1 MKSFKSKELRNISLL
16 AHASAGKTSL
26 AEAMLF
32 ATGAVNRLGK
42 VEDGTTVADFD
53 EEELERRISLGTAL
67 IPCEWKG
74 HKLNVMDT
82 PGYADFIG
90 EVRQAVRV
98 SDGVVIVVDSVAGAE
113 VGTEVV
119 WAMVEQ
125 AGLPR
130 LVVINKMNRDNANF
144 DQALKSLEAKFDAT
158 FVPFQLPLGSQS
170 SFQGVVDLVDMKAY
184 EGQKASETAVPAEL
198 QDQVDAYRT
207 KLVEAAA
214 EADDELIEKYLEEEE
229 LTNEEI
235 KAGLKAGIHAGAI
248 VPVFCTAAT
257 ASLGIQPF
265 MDAIIDYIPSPLDT
279 GPVVAHNPV
288 TGQEESLQPNEA
300 EPLTALVFKT
310 MADPYVGKLS
320 YFRVYSGALSS
331 DSRVL
336 NERINEEERVGQI
349 LVMRGKEQLPVD
361 RLAPGDIGAVAKLS
375 NTLTGD
381 TLCDQGH
388 PLQLPGIEFPNP
400 LYAVAVSPKTQAD
413 SAKLNTVLTRIVEE
427 DPSMRWYN
435 EHTTRQTILAGR
447 GDAHIDIAVRRMARK
462 FSTEVLI
469 SEPKVPYKETITRVN
484 SARYRHKKQTGG
496 AGQFAEVEMRLEPLP
511 RNSGF
516 EYEWEVFGGAI
527 SRSFQ
532 PSIEKGIKNVLQ
544 QGVIAGYPV
553 VDVKV
558 AVVDGKEHPVD
569 SKDIAFQIAGREA
582 FKQAVLSGNP
592 VLLEPIYDVR
602 IVVPEQFM
610 GDVLGD
616 LNTRRAQV
624 QGMDQERGNSIVTAQ
639 VPLAEIQRYSIDLRS
654 LTQGRGYYSIELS
667 HYQDVPAH
675 IAQQIIKDAK
685 EEKSQE

>member
-1 MKSFKSKELRNISLL
+1 MKLFKSKELRNISLL

-32 ATGAVNRLGK
+32 AAGAINRLGK

-67 IPCEWKG
+67 VPCEWKG

-90 EVRQAVRV
+90 EVHQAVRV
-98 SDGVVIVVDSVAGAE
+98 SDGVVIVVDSVAGVE

-119 WAMVEQ
+119 WAMAEQ

-130 LVVINKMNRDNANF
+130 LLVINKMNRDNANF

-198 QDQVDAYRT
+198 QDQVDEYRT
-207 KLVEAAA
+207 QLVEAAA
-214 EADDELIEKYLEEEE
+214 ESDDELIEKYLEEEE
-229 LTNEEI
+229 LTAEEI
-235 KAGLKAGIHAGAI
+235 KAGLKAGIYAGAI

-279 GPVVAHNPV
+279 GPVVAQNPA

-300 EPLTALVFKT
+300 EPLAAFVFKT
-310 MADPYVGKLS
+310 TADPYVGKLS

-336 NERINEEERVGQI
+336 NGRANEEERVGQI

-381 TLCDQGH
+381 TLCDQRH

-413 SAKLNTVLTRIVEE
+413 SAKLNTVLTRVVEE

-435 EHTTRQTILAGR
+435 EPTTRQTILAGR

-511 RNSGF
+511 RDGGF

-532 PSIEKGIKNVLQ
+532 PSIEKGVKNVLQ

-582 FKQAVLSGNP
+582 FKQAVLDGSP

-654 LTQGRGYYSIELS
+654 LTHGRGYYSIELS

-675 IAQQIIKDAK
+675 IAQQIINDAK

>member
-1 MKSFKSKELRNISLL
+1 MKSYKSKELRNISLL

-32 ATGAVNRLGK
+32 ATGAINRLGK

-67 IPCEWKG
+67 VPCEWNG

-98 SDGVVIVVDSVAGAE
+98 SDGVVVVVDSVAGVE

-119 WAMVEQ
+119 WAMTEQ
-125 AGLPR
+125 SGLPR

-144 DQALKSLEAKFDAT
+144 DQALKSLEAKFDGT

-170 SFQGVVDLVDMKAY
+170 SFRGVVDLVGMKAY

-198 QDQVDAYRT
+198 QDQVDEYRT

-257 ASLGIQPF
+257 ANLGIQPF
-265 MDAIIDYIPSPLDT
+265 MDAIIDYIPSPLDA
-279 GPVVAHNPV
+279 GPVVAQNPA

-310 MADPYVGKLS
+310 TADPYVGKLS

-336 NERINEEERVGQI
+336 NERVNEGERVGQI

-413 SAKLNTVLTRIVEE
+413 SAKLNTVLTRVVEE

-435 EHTTRQTILAGR
+435 EPTTRQTILAGR
-447 GDAHIDIAVRRMARK
+447 GDAHVDIAVRRMARK
-462 FSTEVLI
+462 FSTEVLL

-511 RNSGF
+511 RNGGF

-582 FKQAVLSGNP
+582 FKQAVLDGSP
-592 VLLEPIYDVR
+592 VLLEPIYNMR

-667 HYQDVPAH
+667 HYQNVPAH
-675 IAQQIIKDAK
+675 IAQQIIEHAK
-685 EEKSQE
+685 KEKSQE

>member
-1 MKSFKSKELRNISLL
+1 MKSYRSKELRSISLL

-32 ATGAVNRLGK
+32 VTGAINRLGR
-42 VEDGTTVADFD
+42 VEDGTTIADFD
-53 EEELERRISLGTAL
+53 EEELERKISLSTAL
-67 IPCEWKG
+67 VPCEWNG
-74 HKLNVMDT
+74 HKLNVLDT

-98 SDGVVIVVDSVAGAE
+98 SDSVVIVVDSVAGVE

-119 WAMVEQ
+119 WAMAEQ

-144 DQALKSLEAKFDAT
+144 DQALKSLEAKFDAA

-170 SFQGVVDLVDMKAY
+170 SFRGVVDLIDMKAY

-198 QDQVDAYRT
+198 QGQVDDYRT
-207 KLVEAAA
+207 RLIEAAA

-229 LTNEEI
+229 LTDEEI
-235 KAGLKAGIHAGAI
+235 KTGLRAAVQAGSI
-248 VPVFCTAAT
+248 VPVFCTDAT
-257 ASLGIQPF
+257 ASLGIQPL
-265 MDAIIDYIPSPLDT
+265 MDAMIAYLPSPLDA
-279 GPVVAHNPV
+279 GPVTAKNPA
-288 TGQEESLQPNEA
+288 TSQEESLKPDGV

-310 MADPYVGKLS
+310 TADPYVGKLS
-320 YFRVYSGALSS
+320 YFRVYSGDLSS
-331 DSRVL
+331 DSRVH
-336 NERINEEERVGQI
+336 NERSNEEERIGQI

-361 RLAPGDIGAVAKLS
+361 RLASGDIAAVAKLS
-375 NTLTGD
+375 HTLTGD

-400 LYAVAVSPKTQAD
+400 LHAVAVAPKTQAD

-435 EHTTRQTILAGR
+435 EYTTRQTILSGM

-462 FSTEVLI
+462 FSTEVLT
-469 SEPKVPYKETITRVN
+469 SEPKVPYKETVTQIN

-496 AGQFAEVEMRLEPLP
+496 AGQFAEVEMRIEPLP
-511 RNSGF
+511 RDSGF
-516 EYEWEVFGGAI
+516 EYDWEVFGGAI

-532 PSIEKGIKNVLQ
+532 PSIEKGIKSVIQ
-544 QGVIAGYPV
+544 HGVIAGYPV

-582 FKQAVLSGNP
+582 FKQAVLEGNP
-592 VLLEPIYDVR
+592 VLLEPIYNIRV
-602 IVVPEQFM
+602 VVPEQFM

-639 VPLAEIQRYSIDLRS
+639 VPMAEIQRYSIDLRS
-654 LTQGRGYYSIELS
+654 LTQGRGYYSIALS
-667 HYQDVPAH
+667 HYQNVPSH
-675 IAQQIIKDAK
+675 IAQQIIENAK
-685 EEKSQE
+685 KEKSQE

>member
-1 MKSFKSKELRNISLL
+1 MKSYKSKELRNISLL

-32 ATGAVNRLGK
+32 ATGAINRLGK

-67 IPCEWKG
+67 VPCEWSG

-98 SDGVVIVVDSVAGAE
+98 SDGVVIVVDSVAGVE

-119 WAMVEQ
+119 WAMAEQ

-144 DQALKSLEAKFDAT
+144 DQALKSLESKFDAS

-170 SFQGVVDLVDMKAY
+170 SFRGVVDLVDMKAY
-184 EGQKASETAVPAEL
+184 EGQNASETAVPSEL
-198 QDQVDAYRT
+198 QDQIDEYRT
-207 KLVEAAA
+207 RLVEAAA
-214 EADDELIEKYLEEEE
+214 EADDALIEKYLEEEE

-235 KAGLKAGIHAGAI
+235 EAGLKAGVRAGAI

-257 ASLGIQPF
+257 AGLGIQPF
-265 MDAIIDYIPSPLDT
+265 MDAIITYVPSPLDI
-279 GPVVAHNPV
+279 GPATAQNPA
-288 TGQEESLQPNEA
+288 TGQEETLEPNEA
-300 EPLTALVFKT
+300 EPLAALVFKT
-310 MADPYVGKLS
+310 TADPYVGKLS

-336 NERINEEERVGQI
+336 NVRSNEGERIGQI

-361 RLAPGDIGAVAKLS
+361 RLTAGDIGAVAKLS
-375 NTLTGD
+375 DTLTGD
-381 TLCDQGH
+381 TLCDHGH
-388 PLQLPGIEFPNP
+388 PLQLAGIKFPNP

-413 SAKLNTVLTRIVEE
+413 SAKLSTVLTRAVEE

-435 EHTTRQTILAGR
+435 EPTTRQTILAGM

-469 SEPKVPYKETITRVN
+469 SEPKVPYKETITRIN

-511 RNSGF
+511 RDSGF

-532 PSIEKGIKNVLQ
+532 PSIEKGIKGVMQ

-582 FKQAVLSGNP
+582 FKQAVMDCGP
-592 VLLEPIYDVR
+592 VLLEPIYSMR

-639 VPLAEIQRYSIDLRS
+639 VPLAEIQRYSTDLRS
-654 LTQGRGYYSIELS
+654 LTQGRGYYSIEFL
-667 HYQDVPAH
+667 HYQNIPAH
-675 IAQQIIKDAK
+675 IAQQIIEDAK
-685 EEKSQE
+685 KAKSQE

>member
-1 MKSFKSKELRNISLL
+1 MKLYKSKELRNISLL
-16 AHASAGKTSL
+16 AHGSAGKTSL

-53 EEELERRISLGTAL
+53 EEEIQRKISLGTAL
-67 IPCEWKG
+67 VPCEWAGCKI
-74 HKLNVMDT
+74 NVLDT

-98 SDGVVIVVDSVAGAE
+98 SDSVVIVIDSVAGVE

-119 WAMVEQ
+119 WAIAEE
-125 AGLPR
+125 AGVPR
-130 LVVINKMNRDNANF
+130 LVVINKMDRENANF
-144 DQALKSLEAKFDAT
+144 DQVLENLQNKFDVT

-170 SFQGVVDLVDMKAY
+170 SFRGVVDLVDLKAY
-184 EGQKASETAVPAEL
+184 EGQEASQTEIPAEM
-198 QDQVDAYRT
+198 QDRVEEYRL

-214 EADDELIEKYLEEEE
+214 ETDDELIIKYLEGEE
-229 LTNEEI
+229 LSEAEI
-235 KAGLKAGIHAGAI
+235 QAGLKTGFRDGNI
-248 VPVFCTAAT
+248 VPVLCTAAT
-257 ASLGIQPF
+257 ASLGIQPLL
-265 MDAIIDYIPSPLDT
+265 DAILAYAPSPADD
-279 GPVVAHNPV
+279 GAVIARNPA
-288 TGQEESLQPNEA
+288 TDQEETLEPKEA
-300 EPLTALVFKT
+300 MPLAAFVFKT
-310 MADPYVGKLS
+310 VADPFVGKLS

-336 NERINEEERVGQI
+336 NGRNNEAERIGQL
-349 LVMRGKEQLPVD
+349 LVMRGREQLPVKK
-361 RLAPGDIGAVAKLS
+361 LAPGDIGAVAKLS
-375 NTLTGD
+375 DTLTGD
-381 TLCDQGH
+381 TLCDSDH
-388 PLQLPGIEFPNP
+388 PLQLPGVAFPNP

-413 SAKLNTVLTRIVEE
+413 SAKLNTVLTRVVEE

-435 EHTTRQTILAGR
+435 EPTTRQTILAGM

-462 FSTEVLI
+462 FSTEVVI
-469 SEPKVPYKETITRVN
+469 SEPKVPYRETITQVH

-511 RNSGF
+511 RDGGF
-516 EYEWEVFGGAI
+516 EYEWKVFGGAI

-532 PSIEKGIKNVLQ
+532 PSIEKGIKSVMQ
-544 QGVIAGYPV
+544 QGVMAGYPV

-582 FKQAVLSGNP
+582 FKQGVLGGGP
-592 VLLEPIYDVR
+592 VLLEPIYDIR

-624 QGMDQERGNSIVTAQ
+624 QGMSQERGNSIVAAQ

-654 LTQGRGYYSIELS
+654 LTQGRGYYSIEFS
-667 HYQDVPAH
+667 HYQAVPTH
-675 IAQQIIKDAK
+675 IAQQIIEAAK
-685 EEKSQE
+685 KEKSQE

>member
-1 MKSFKSKELRNISLL
+1 MEFYKSKELRNISLL

-32 ATGAVNRLGK
+32 AAGAINRLGK

-67 IPCEWKG
+67 VPCEWKG

-90 EVRQAVRV
+90 EVHQAVRV
-98 SDGVVIVVDSVAGAE
+98 SDGVVIVVDSVAGVE

-119 WAMVEQ
+119 WAMAEQ

-170 SFQGVVDLVDMKAY
+170 SFQGVVDLVGMKAY
-184 EGQKASETAVPAEL
+184 EGQTASETAVPGDL
-198 QDQVDAYRT
+198 QDQVDEYRV

-229 LTNEEI
+229 LTDEEI

-279 GPVVAHNPV
+279 GPVVAQNPV

-300 EPLTALVFKT
+300 EPLTAFVFKT
-310 MADPYVGKLS
+310 TADPYVGKLS
-320 YFRVYSGALSS
+320 YFRVYSGAMSS

-375 NTLTGD
+375 HTLTGD

-435 EHTTRQTILAGR
+435 EPTTRQTILAGR

-496 AGQFAEVEMRLEPLP
+496 AGQFAEVEMRLEPLT
-511 RNSGF
+511 RDSGF

-582 FKQAVLSGNP
+582 FKQAVLDGNP

-654 LTQGRGYYSIELS
+654 LTQGRGYYSMELS

-685 EEKSQE
+685 KEKSQE

>member
-119 WAMVEQ
+119 WAMAEQ
-125 AGLPR
+125 AELPR

-170 SFQGVVDLVDMKAY
+170 HFQGVVDLVDMKAY
-184 EGQKASETAVPAEL
+184 EGQTASETAVPAEL
-198 QDQVDAYRT
+198 QDQVDEYRT

-214 EADDELIEKYLEEEE
+214 EADDELIEKYLGDEE

-532 PSIEKGIKNVLQ
+532 PSIEKGIKSVLQ

-582 FKQAVLSGNP
+582 FKQAVLDGSP

>member
-130 LVVINKMNRDNANF
+130 LVVINKMNRDNAN
-144 DQALKSLEAKFDAT
+144 
-158 FVPFQLPLGSQS
+158 
-170 SFQGVVDLVDMKAY
+170 
-184 EGQKASETAVPAEL
+184 EL

-544 QGVIAGYPV
+544 QGVIAG
-553 VDVKV
+553 
-558 AVVDGKEHPVD
+558 
-569 SKDIAFQIAGREA
+569 
-582 FKQAVLSGNP
+582 
-592 VLLEPIYDVR
+592 
-602 IVVPEQFM
+602 
-610 GDVLGD
+610 
-616 LNTRRAQV
+616 
-624 QGMDQERGNSIVTAQ
+624 
-639 VPLAEIQRYSIDLRS
+639 
-654 LTQGRGYYSIELS
+654 
-667 HYQDVPAH
+667 
-675 IAQQIIKDAK
+675 
-685 EEKSQE
+685 

>member
-1 MKSFKSKELRNISLL
+1 
-16 AHASAGKTSL
+16 
-26 AEAMLF
+26 
-32 ATGAVNRLGK
+32 
-42 VEDGTTVADFD
+42 
-53 EEELERRISLGTAL
+53 
-67 IPCEWKG
+67 
-74 HKLNVMDT
+74 
-82 PGYADFIG
+82 
-90 EVRQAVRV
+90 
-98 SDGVVIVVDSVAGAE
+98 
-113 VGTEVV
+113 
-119 WAMVEQ
+119 
-125 AGLPR
+125 
-130 LVVINKMNRDNANF
+130 
-144 DQALKSLEAKFDAT
+144 
-158 FVPFQLPLGSQS
+158 
-170 SFQGVVDLVDMKAY
+170 
-184 EGQKASETAVPAEL
+184 
-198 QDQVDAYRT
+198 
-207 KLVEAAA
+207 
-214 EADDELIEKYLEEEE
+214 
-229 LTNEEI
+229 
-235 KAGLKAGIHAGAI
+235 
-248 VPVFCTAAT
+248 
-257 ASLGIQPF
+257 
-265 MDAIIDYIPSPLDT
+265 
-279 GPVVAHNPV
+279 
-288 TGQEESLQPNEA
+288 
-300 EPLTALVFKT
+300 
-310 MADPYVGKLS
+310 
-320 YFRVYSGALSS
+320 
-331 DSRVL
+331 
-336 NERINEEERVGQI
+336 
-349 LVMRGKEQLPVD
+349 
-361 RLAPGDIGAVAKLS
+361 
-375 NTLTGD
+375 
-381 TLCDQGH
+381 LCDRGH

-413 SAKLNTVLTRIVEE
+413 SAKLNTVLTRVVEE

-435 EHTTRQTILAGR
+435 EPTTRQTILAGR
-447 GDAHIDIAVRRMARK
+447 GDAHVDIAVRRMARK

-511 RNSGF
+511 RNGGF
-516 EYEWEVFGGAI
+516 EYEWKVFGGAI

-544 QGVIAGYPV
+544 QGVIASYPV

-582 FKQAVLSGNP
+582 FKQAVLDGSP

-685 EEKSQE
+685 KGKSQE

>member
-582 FKQAVLSGNP
+582 FKQAVLDGSP

>member
-1 MKSFKSKELRNISLL
+1 MESYKTKKLRNISLL
-16 AHASAGKTSL
+16 AHGSAGKTSL

-32 ATGAVNRLGK
+32 ATGAINRLGK
-42 VEDGTTVADFD
+42 VEEGTTVADFD
-53 EEELERRISLGTAL
+53 EEEIQRKISLGTAL
-67 IPCEWKG
+67 VPCEWEGSKI
-74 HKLNVMDT
+74 NVLDT
-82 PGYADFIG
+82 PGYADFVG

-98 SDGVVIVVDSVAGAE
+98 SDGVVILVDSVAGVE

-119 WAMVEQ
+119 WAMAEQ

-130 LVVINKMNRDNANF
+130 MVVINKMDRDNANF
-144 DQALKSLEAKFDAT
+144 DQALESLESKFDTT
-158 FVPFQLPLGSQS
+158 FVPFQLPLGSQRG
-170 SFQGVVDLVDMKAY
+170 FRGVVDLTAMKAY
-184 EGQKASETAVPAEL
+184 EGQKASETAIPAEM
-198 QDQVDAYRT
+198 QDQVKEYRI

-214 EADDELIEKYLEEEE
+214 EANDELIMKYLEGEE
-229 LTNEEI
+229 LTDEEI
-235 KAGLKAGIHAGAI
+235 KTGLKARVQAGAI
-248 VPVFCTAAT
+248 VPVLCTAAT
-257 ASLGIQPF
+257 ASLGIQPL
-265 MDAIIDYIPSPLDT
+265 MDAIVAYLPSPLDAGAVT
-279 GPVVAHNPV
+279 AHNPV
-288 TGQEESLQPNEA
+288 TDQEESLEPSELA
-300 EPLTALVFKT
+300 PLTALVFKT
-310 MADPYVGKLS
+310 MADPFVGKLS
-320 YFRVYSGALSS
+320 YFRVYSGTLNS
-331 DSRVL
+331 DTRVF
-336 NERINEEERVGQI
+336 NARSNQEERIGQI
-349 LVMRGKEQLPVD
+349 LVTLGKEQLPMGKLV
-361 RLAPGDIGAVAKLS
+361 PGDIAAVAKLS

-381 TLCDQGH
+381 TLCDKDR

-435 EHTTRQTILAGR
+435 EPTTRQTILAGM
-447 GDAHIDIAVRRMARK
+447 GDAHIAIAIRRMERK
-462 FSTEVLI
+462 FSTAVLI

-511 RNSGF
+511 RDGGF
-516 EYEWEVFGGAI
+516 EYEWKVFGGAI

-532 PSIEKGIKNVLQ
+532 PSIEKGIKSVLG

-582 FKQAVLSGNP
+582 FKQAVLSGGP
-592 VLLEPIYDVR
+592 VLLEPVYNMR

-667 HYQDVPAH
+667 HYQTVPTH
-675 IAQQIIKDAK
+675 IAQQLIEAAK
-685 EEKSQE
+685 KEKSQQ

>member
-1 MKSFKSKELRNISLL
+1 MKLYKSKDLRNVSLL

-42 VEDGTTVADFD
+42 VEEGTTVADFD
-53 EEELERRISLGTAL
+53 EEEIQRRISLATAL
-67 IPCEWKG
+67 IPCEWDG
-74 HKLNVMDT
+74 HKINVLDT
-82 PGYADFIG
+82 PGYADFVG

-98 SDGVVIVVDSVAGAE
+98 SDSVAIVLDSVSGVE

-119 WAMVEQ
+119 WSLIEE

-130 LVVINKMNRDNANF
+130 MVVINKMDRDNANF
-144 DQALKSLEAKFDAT
+144 NQALESLESKFDAT
-158 FVPFQLPLGSQS
+158 FVPFQLPLGTQS
-170 SFQGVVDLVDMKAY
+170 SFRGVVDLVTMKAF
-184 EGQKASETAVPAEL
+184 EEQKATETAIPDEL
-198 QDQVDAYRT
+198 QDQVEEYRIRV
-207 KLVEAAA
+207 VEAAA
-214 EADDELIEKYLEEEE
+214 EADDELIIKYLEGEE
-229 LTNEEI
+229 LTTEEI
-235 KAGLKAGIHAGAI
+235 KAGLKAGIQARDI
-248 VPVFCTAAT
+248 VPVFCTAST
-257 ASLGIQPF
+257 ASRGIQPLL
-265 MDAIIDYIPSPLDT
+265 DAIIAYAPSPVDAGAIT
-279 GPVVAHNPV
+279 AQSPV
-288 TGQEESLQPNEA
+288 TDEEESLAPNEA
-300 EPLTALVFKT
+300 APLAALVFKT
-310 MADPYVGKLS
+310 TADPFVGKLS
-320 YFRVYSGALSS
+320 YFRVFSGGISS
-331 DSRVL
+331 DTRVV
-336 NERINEEERVGQI
+336 NGRTSQEERIGQI

-361 RLAPGDIGAVAKLS
+361 KLAPGDIGAVAKLS
-375 NTLTGD
+375 DTLTGD
-381 TLCDQGH
+381 TLCDRGH
-388 PLQLPGIEFPNP
+388 PLRLPGVEFPNP

-413 SAKLNTVLTRIVEE
+413 SAKLNTVLTRVVEE

-435 EHTTRQTILAGR
+435 EPTTRQTILAGM

-462 FSTEVLI
+462 FSLDVLI

-511 RNSGF
+511 RDSGF
-516 EYEWEVFGGAI
+516 QYEWKVFGGAI

-532 PSIEKGIKNVLQ
+532 PSIEKGIKGVMR

-553 VDVKV
+553 VDIMA

-582 FKQAVLSGNP
+582 FKQAVLSGGP
-592 VLLEPIYDVR
+592 VLLEPVYDVK

-639 VPLAEIQRYSIDLRS
+639 VPLAEIQRYSVDLRS
-654 LTQGRGYYSIELS
+654 LTQGRGYYSIEFS
-667 HYQDVPAH
+667 HYQPVPPH
-675 IAQQIIKDAK
+675 LAQQIIETTKK
-685 EEKSQE
+685 EE